1 MPVNDLAV
9 NVKGDLYFTDTANKK
24 VWLMPKGGTQ
34 VVDEGLSHQTACCS
48 RPIRLLYVSD
58 YVGQLSGLPDST

>member
-24 VWLMPKGGTQ
+24 VWLLPKAG
-34 VVDEGLSHQTACCS
+34 
-48 RPIRLLYVSD
+48 RRW
-58 YVGQLSGLPDST
+58 STKG